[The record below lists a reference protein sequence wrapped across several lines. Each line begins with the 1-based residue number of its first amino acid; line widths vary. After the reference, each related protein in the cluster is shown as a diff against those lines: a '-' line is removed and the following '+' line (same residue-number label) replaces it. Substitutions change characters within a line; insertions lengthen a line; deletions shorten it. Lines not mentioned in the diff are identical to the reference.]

1 MQKNIL
7 VTGATGN
14 IGSALLPLLAGS
26 THKIWAGSTK
36 GQTLQGTPGRA
47 IDFLNPVAL
56 NQAFEGIQT
65 LFVVIPL
72 HPQMVLMATN
82 VANAAKAAGVTHIV
96 RVSGAG
102 ADPQSPVAVARVQGE
117 IDAQLKNSGIRCT
130 FLQPKNFMQNYI
142 PFYPQFIQQV
152 SPGKNNHFHL
162 IYLLHLLH

>member
-47 IDFLNPVAL
+47 IDFLNPATL
-56 NQAFEGIQT
+56 SQAFEGIQT

-72 HPQMVLMATN
+72 HPQMVLMAT
-82 VANAAKAAGVTHIV
+82 
-96 RVSGAG
+96 
-102 ADPQSPVAVARVQGE
+102 
-117 IDAQLKNSGIRCT
+117 
-130 FLQPKNFMQNYI
+130 
-142 PFYPQFIQQV
+142 
-152 SPGKNNHFHL
+152 
-162 IYLLHLLH
+162 